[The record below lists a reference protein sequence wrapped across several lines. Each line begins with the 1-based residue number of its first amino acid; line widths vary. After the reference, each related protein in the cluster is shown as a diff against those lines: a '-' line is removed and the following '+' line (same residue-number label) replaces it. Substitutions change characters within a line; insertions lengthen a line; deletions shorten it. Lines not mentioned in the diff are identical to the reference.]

1 MRIPTT
7 DDLDAQEDAVRARA
21 AALPA
26 DKRRRFHDRR
36 DRAARDPDTYSA
48 LNWSLG
54 VGLHHFYMGDH
65 LRGVVTLA
73 VTALALIALA
83 SALWPLGALALLAV
97 AALELRE
104 LVFARRI
111 CRARNLAH
119 ARGILDELERGG

>member
-7 DDLDAQEDAVRARA
+7 DDLDAQEDTVRARA
-21 AALPA
+21 SALPA

-54 VGLHHFYMGDH
+54 IGLHHFYMGDH
-65 LRGVVTLA
+65 GRGVATLAVTGLA
-73 VTALALIALA
+73 VTALTTPL
-83 SALWPLGALALLAV
+83 LWLGVLVLVAV
-97 AALELRE
+97 GVLELRE
-104 LVFARRI
+104 LFFARRI

-119 ARGILDELERGG
+119 ARGILDELERSG

>member
-21 AALPA
+21 SALPA

-83 SALWPLGALALLAV
+83 STLWPLGALALLAV

>member
-21 AALPA
+21 SALPA

-36 DRAARDPDTYSA
+36 DRAARDPDTHSA